1 MAADELDGLTGRG
14 PLRNINA
21 LQPCDEGRCR
31 SQSKNLRHSF
41 CCEGG
46 DRIFPCRN
54 PGFHMTRVVEYVV
67 SSLAA
72 VSIVLI
78 TAEYLYTFTAAELLI
93 LYSLDAAIVAVL
105 AADFI
110 DRVRR
115 AGRGYLL
122 RNSYEVLALIPV
134 FLFAL
139 LEQSPVIGAAFRG
152 LRLLRLLRVIA
163 LSTRGL
169 RAVRLLAALGRQTHL
184 GHLLLVSAVVV
195 LVGAFSVYLLE
206 ADVPD
211 ARIRDLGDAFWW
223 ALATVTTV
231 GYGDVVPVTVIG
243 RAVGAVLMV
252 SGIAI
257 LSVFISSLGAF
268 LVSRIITAGPRTV
281 ADEVKEAIKRRIDEV
296 ENLSE
301 REVEELVE
309 MIRALHRMGRV

>member
-1 MAADELDGLTGRG
+1 M
-14 PLRNINA
+14 
-21 LQPCDEGRCR
+21 
-31 SQSKNLRHSF
+31 
-41 CCEGG
+41 
-46 DRIFPCRN
+46 
-54 PGFHMTRVVEYVV
+54 V

-78 TAEYLYTFTAAELLI
+78 TAEYLYTFTATELLI
-93 LYSLDAAIVAVL
+93 LYTIDAAIVAVL

-122 RNSYEVLALIPV
+122 RNSYEVLALVPV

-139 LEQSPVIGAAFRG
+139 LEQSPVLGAALRG

-169 RAVRLLAALGRQTHL
+169 RAVRLLAALGRQVHL
-184 GHLLLVSAVVV
+184 GHLLLFSAVVV
-195 LVGAFSVYLLE
+195 LVGTFSVYLLE

-211 ARIRDLGDAFWW
+211 ARIRDLNDAFWW

-231 GYGDVVPVTVIG
+231 GYGDVVPVTVFG

-257 LSVFISSLGAF
+257 LGVFISSLGAY
-268 LVSRIITAGPRTV
+268 LVSRVTTAGPRSV
-281 ADEVKEAIKRRIDEV
+281 ADEVKEVIKRKVDEV
-296 ENLSE
+296 ESLSE

>member
-1 MAADELDGLTGRG
+1 LTGRC
-14 PLRNINA
+14 PRRNIDA
-21 LQPCDEGRCR
+21 PQPCYMRRCR
-31 SQSKNLRHSF
+31 SQNKNINIASAERVGIGF
-41 CCEGG
+41 
-46 DRIFPCRN
+46 FPAETPN
-54 PGFHMTRVVEYVV
+54 FHMGRVVEYVV

-78 TAEYLYTFTAAELLI
+78 TAEYLYTFTATELLI
-93 LYSLDAAIVAVL
+93 LYTIDAAIVAVL

-122 RNSYEVLALIPV
+122 RNSYEVLALVPV

-139 LEQSPVIGAAFRG
+139 LEQSPVLGAALRG

-169 RAVRLLAALGRQTHL
+169 RAVRLLAALGRQVHL
-184 GHLLLVSAVVV
+184 GHLLLFSAVVV

-211 ARIRDLGDAFWW
+211 ARIRDLNDAFWW

-231 GYGDVVPVTVIG
+231 GYGDVVPVTVFG

-257 LSVFISSLGAF
+257 LGVFISSLGAY
-268 LVSRIITAGPRTV
+268 LVSRVTTAGPRSV
-281 ADEVKEAIKRRIDEV
+281 ADEVKEVIKRKVDEV
-296 ENLSE
+296 ESLSE